1 MELREIVSTLQR
13 HLPELQNNIKTQ
25 RRQTNEEEPRK
36 KKRRNVERSNRRR
49 EAREKQKMNESAQRM
64 GYKSYR
70 DMERDN
76 NG

>member
-1 MELREIVSTLQR
+1 MIKRKWKNLIVWRFILVGREVN
-13 HLPELQNNIKTQ
+13 HNNIKTQ

-36 KKRRNVERSNRRR
+36 KRNKKR
-49 EAREKQKMNESAQRM
+49 REKQKMNESAQMM

>member
-13 HLPELQNNIKTQ
+13 HLPELQINIKTQ
-25 RRQTNEEEPRK
+25 RRQANEEEPRK
-36 KKRRNVERSNRRR
+36 KRKKKR
-49 EAREKQKMNESAQRM
+49 REKQKMNESAQMM

-76 NG
+76 NGC